1 MKCVKVI
8 RDGQIGYIQP
18 IENLHT
24 AMDDEFY
31 DAEEGDRVTLEFI
44 EISYDEFENLP
55 DFEGW

>member
-18 IENLHT
+18 IENLHI

-44 EISYDEFENLP
+44 EISYNEFENLS